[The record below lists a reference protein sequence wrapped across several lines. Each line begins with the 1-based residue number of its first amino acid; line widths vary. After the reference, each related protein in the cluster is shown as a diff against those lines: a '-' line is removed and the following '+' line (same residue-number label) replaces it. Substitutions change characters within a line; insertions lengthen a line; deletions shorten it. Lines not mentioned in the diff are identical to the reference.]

1 MRVGKDPLFLRTGE
15 VKVMNVVLVEPEIP
29 ANTGNIA
36 RLCVAVGAALH
47 LIRPLG
53 FFLSDPKLKRAGLD
67 YWEYLDLKVHDSF
80 ADFLAS
86 QQPKR
91 MFFLET
97 GQRRLYSEV
106 QYEPDDYLVF
116 GSESK
121 GLSSELLEAYP
132 DQLVTL
138 PQRDVRSLNLAN
150 TVAIVVY
157 EAWRQLGFAGAK
169 NLPRAGIPPQTRI
182 SSRGVTAWG
191 IPGRKRRKEVKR

>member
-169 NLPRAGIPPQTRI
+169 NLPRAGIPTPEPNI
-182 SSRGVTAWG
+182 
-191 IPGRKRRKEVKR
+191 